1 MGDMWTMPRLRER
14 GWTPAMVRDLL
25 GGPDELKPNPVY
37 RSAAP
42 MGLWAEARVTAGEA
56 DPVFAQRQA
65 AASKRSAASAR
76 VAAHKREELL
86 AKVASV
92 PVRVPLMDRERLI
105 REACASYNEF
115 HAEYADFM
123 ATPGSDPEFLDRIT
137 VNYLRH
143 ELSSYEAE
151 LAALFGK
158 TGRAEATAV
167 IRRRVY
173 RAIANA
179 YPELATECG
188 RQLSRRAAML

>member
-1 MGDMWTMPRLRER
+1 MGDMLTMPKLRER

-25 GGPDELKPNPVY
+25 GDPDELRRNPVY

-42 MGLWAEARVTAGEA
+42 MGLWAAARVTAAEA
-56 DPVFAQRQA
+56 GSAFAQRQA
-65 AASKRSAASAR
+65 TASKRSAASAE
-76 VAAHKREELL
+76 VAARKRQELL
-86 AKVASV
+86 AKAASV
-92 PVRVPLMDRERLI
+92 PVRVPLMVRERLI

-143 ELSSYEAE
+143 ELSSYETE

-173 RAIANA
+173 RAIAGA
-179 YPELATECG
+179 YPELAAECG